1 MDALA
6 DAWKSTN
13 HKVVEREAALVNS
26 IQFHQFIHDCQEY
39 QGWLLNMDKK
49 LKAVEVPTS
58 TSEADVLLSLHKER
72 RTELTSRQQQFNSL
86 KGNGEAMI
94 ADGHAEADK
103 ISAEIEKTSEVEDN
117 VGQSW
122 EQAKLLLIQ
131 GNQLHAFKQQHQL
144 AMSWLEEK
152 EAVLNNDDLGDSL
165 AAVQA
170 LLRKHEGFVNT
181 FDKQSTVMQEL
192 SNKGEELI
200 SEDHNEGDRITHYLT
215 SAKTRLAEA
224 KERCVSRDQM
234 LTNSRQLHQFL
245 RKIFDLKAWI
255 KEKTKVALD
264 ESYLDLSNLVNKI
277 QKHSSFEAEI
287 AANKPRLTAVQEEGE
302 AMCQANHF
310 ASQEIVSQ
318 LEDLQSEWCHLT
330 DTSAIKRTRLA
341 EANSALI
348 YFHSIEEFEGWLEN
362 VESSLES
369 EDHGKDLSAA
379 TKLVK
384 KLHNTELEVNKKKD
398 TLKMLADQVTKFG
411 SAKHFMS
418 AEMEARYVSLQTRFE
433 ALHEPLQIRRD
444 NLEDSLQLH
453 SFNREVADEAFWIE
467 EKLPLTSS
475 THLGHSSAEVTSLQQ
490 KHDVL
495 EADIVSH
502 EVIITSLEV
511 KSDQMIRGEHFASDA
526 IRATIANLKANYA
539 QLRDLA
545 GLRKLRL
552 VDAAEAQLFYTKLT
566 DIVDWVKEKDPIL
579 KLKDVPQDKDTVQIY
594 LKKMSDILSE
604 MDTLQKKVDSLS
616 VSCTQMVERA
626 HFDADNISTKMN
638 DLTELYENFRTLLLE
653 QRQSLE
659 DQRLVMEFIYE
670 AEEVTEW
677 VDVQMMVAASEDY
690 GKDVQHVEML
700 IKSFNT
706 FMETQE
712 EYQDKY
718 RDVTKMGE
726 ELVANGN
733 LHTHQVTSKLSE
745 MAQLWEDLKELS
757 VARQEALSGAKQVHV
772 FDKNADET
780 IMWIGEKEAL
790 FLSEDLG
797 QDLETIQS
805 LLDRQE
811 GFKRDLDAIE
821 GQVKEVEGEASVL
834 CELFPDASAH
844 VQSKVEATL
853 SALNSLTSLA
863 ESWEHKLK
871 ENQIIQK
878 YFDDYRELMAWSSEV
893 MAKMTSP
900 DLASDLQGAETLISR
915 HKEIKAEMD
924 SRVDSFTKFS
934 VLEEKLVVQG
944 HFMCQEIK
952 DKIQALNSRKD
963 KMFESWELRREIYHQ
978 HLDYLAW
985 ARDVSTLDTWISS
998 REPTVRDATLGESI
1012 DEVEQLLK
1020 LQRDFE
1026 GTVVA
1031 QENKLEGVN
1040 RITLIEKNFTALR
1053 EKEQA
1058 DKMAEARRKE
1068 ADRLEA
1074 IKKKELARI
1083 NNERR
1088 RENERRRTQEIR
1100 FNKEDFDQMRLVA
1113 SNNESVHSPD
1123 TDSTSPFTK
1132 QESIRLDGKK
1142 QLHKRIP
1149 SFTTRRQTQSFRRH
1163 TKNLRGMDNL
1173 PPVEIDGYLDRKQEL
1188 QAGGKRATIRS
1199 WKSYY
1204 TVLRG
1209 QLLCFFRDQEDFL
1222 QSKAGSSP
1230 VMIHQ
1235 AGVETADDYTKKC
1248 HLH

>member
-1 MDALA
+1 VTAL
-6 DAWKSTN
+6 
-13 HKVVEREAALVNS
+13 
-26 IQFHQFIHDCQEY
+26 
-39 QGWLLNMDKK
+39 
-49 LKAVEVPTS
+49 
-58 TSEADVLLSLHKER
+58 
-72 RTELTSRQQQFNSL
+72 
-86 KGNGEAMI
+86 
-94 ADGHAEADK
+94 
-103 ISAEIEKTSEVEDN
+103 EI
-117 VGQSW
+117 
-122 EQAKLLLIQ
+122 
-131 GNQLHAFKQQHQL
+131 
-144 AMSWLEEK
+144 
-152 EAVLNNDDLGDSL
+152 
-165 AAVQA
+165 
-170 LLRKHEGFVNT
+170 
-181 FDKQSTVMQEL
+181 
-192 SNKGEELI
+192 
-200 SEDHNEGDRITHYLT
+200 
-215 SAKTRLAEA
+215 
-224 KERCVSRDQM
+224 
-234 LTNSRQLHQFL
+234 
-245 RKIFDLKAWI
+245 
-255 KEKTKVALD
+255 
-264 ESYLDLSNLVNKI
+264 
-277 QKHSSFEAEI
+277 
-287 AANKPRLTAVQEEGE
+287 
-302 AMCQANHF
+302 
-310 ASQEIVSQ
+310 
-318 LEDLQSEWCHLT
+318 
-330 DTSAIKRTRLA
+330 
-341 EANSALI
+341 
-348 YFHSIEEFEGWLEN
+348 
-362 VESSLES
+362 
-369 EDHGKDLSAA
+369 
-379 TKLVK
+379 
-384 KLHNTELEVNKKKD
+384 
-398 TLKMLADQVTKFG
+398 
-411 SAKHFMS
+411 
-418 AEMEARYVSLQTRFE
+418 
-433 ALHEPLQIRRD
+433 
-444 NLEDSLQLH
+444 
-453 SFNREVADEAFWIE
+453 
-467 EKLPLTSS
+467 
-475 THLGHSSAEVTSLQQ
+475 
-490 KHDVL
+490 
-495 EADIVSH
+495 
-502 EVIITSLEV
+502 
-511 KSDQMIRGEHFASDA
+511 KSDQMIRAQHFASDA
-526 IRATIANLKANYA
+526 IRATIANLKTNYA

-604 MDTLQKKVDSLS
+604 MDTSLQKKVDGLQ

-638 DLTELYENFRTLLLE
+638 DLTELYENFRSLLLE

-670 AEEVTEW
+670 ADEVTEW
-677 VDVQMMVAASEDY
+677 IDVQMMVAASEDY

-718 RDVTKMGE
+718 RDVTRMGE
-726 ELVANGN
+726 ELVTSGN
-733 LHTHQVTSKLSE
+733 LHTHQVTSKLTE
-745 MAQLWEDLKELS
+745 MSQLWEDLKELS

-811 GFKRDLDAIE
+811 GFNRDLDAIE
-821 GQVKEVEGEASVL
+821 GQVKEVEAEASVL

-853 SALNSLTSLA
+853 SALTSLTSLA
-863 ESWEHKLK
+863 EAWEHKLK
-871 ENQIIQK
+871 QNQIIQK

-900 DLASDLQGAETLISR
+900 DLASDLPGAEEIISR

-924 SRVDSFTKFS
+924 SRVDSFTRFS
-934 VLEEKLVVQG
+934 VEGEKLVTQG
-944 HFMCQEIK
+944 HFMSQEIK

-978 HLDYLAW
+978 HLDYLGW

-998 REPTVRDATLGESI
+998 REPTVRDATLGETI

-1053 EKEQA
+1053 EKEMA
-1058 DKMAEARRKE
+1058 DQLAEAKRRE
-1068 ADRLEA
+1068 TDRLEA

-1113 SNNESVHSPD
+1113 GNNESINSPETD
-1123 TDSTSPFTK
+1123 TTSPFTK

-1163 TKNLRGMDNL
+1163 TKNLRGMENL
-1173 PPVEIDGYLDRKQEL
+1173 PPVEIDGYLDRKQQL

-1204 TVLRG
+1204 TVLCG

-1235 AGVETADDYTKKC
+1235 AGVETADDYTKKSFVFRV
-1248 HLH
+1248 HVTDGSEYLFSTASQELQREWVNKLKFHAALPPSQQLRSYNSLVENGDFDAAETAPTTTGSGSSLPSPPLPDSQPPPPAPVARHSTLPATARDPGFNGAREGFGVQGTRELLSKKAGSREGIAVVDTGVILDPVIQRQYASADHSGRKSSDRQADRQSATDSTDTVSVTSATKEKKGSVLGRFLGRKK

>member
-1 MDALA
+1 
-6 DAWKSTN
+6 
-13 HKVVEREAALVNS
+13 
-26 IQFHQFIHDCQEY
+26 
-39 QGWLLNMDKK
+39 
-49 LKAVEVPTS
+49 
-58 TSEADVLLSLHKER
+58 
-72 RTELTSRQQQFNSL
+72 
-86 KGNGEAMI
+86 
-94 ADGHAEADK
+94 
-103 ISAEIEKTSEVEDN
+103 
-117 VGQSW
+117 
-122 EQAKLLLIQ
+122 
-131 GNQLHAFKQQHQL
+131 
-144 AMSWLEEK
+144 
-152 EAVLNNDDLGDSL
+152 
-165 AAVQA
+165 
-170 LLRKHEGFVNT
+170 
-181 FDKQSTVMQEL
+181 
-192 SNKGEELI
+192 
-200 SEDHNEGDRITHYLT
+200 
-215 SAKTRLAEA
+215 
-224 KERCVSRDQM
+224 
-234 LTNSRQLHQFL
+234 
-245 RKIFDLKAWI
+245 
-255 KEKTKVALD
+255 
-264 ESYLDLSNLVNKI
+264 
-277 QKHSSFEAEI
+277 
-287 AANKPRLTAVQEEGE
+287 
-302 AMCQANHF
+302 
-310 ASQEIVSQ
+310 
-318 LEDLQSEWCHLT
+318 
-330 DTSAIKRTRLA
+330 
-341 EANSALI
+341 
-348 YFHSIEEFEGWLEN
+348 
-362 VESSLES
+362 
-369 EDHGKDLSAA
+369 
-379 TKLVK
+379 
-384 KLHNTELEVNKKKD
+384 
-398 TLKMLADQVTKFG
+398 
-411 SAKHFMS
+411 
-418 AEMEARYVSLQTRFE
+418 
-433 ALHEPLQIRRD
+433 
-444 NLEDSLQLH
+444 
-453 SFNREVADEAFWIE
+453 
-467 EKLPLTSS
+467 
-475 THLGHSSAEVTSLQQ
+475 
-490 KHDVL
+490 
-495 EADIVSH
+495 VSH

-670 AEEVTEW
+670 ADEVTEW
-677 VDVQMMVAASEDY
+677 IDVQMMVAASEDY

-718 RDVTKMGE
+718 RDVTRMGE

-853 SALNSLTSLA
+853 SALASLTSLA

-900 DLASDLQGAETLISR
+900 DLASDLPGAETLISR

-934 VLEEKLVVQG
+934 VEGEKLVVQG

-1204 TVLRG
+1204 TVLCG

-1235 AGVETADDYTKKC
+1235 AGVETADDYTKKSFVFRV
-1248 HLH
+1248 HVTDGSEYLFSTASQELQREWVNKLKFHAALPPSQQLRSYNSLVENGGDFDAAAETPEMPPPPTTAEKTGSGSSLPSPPLPDTQPPPRHSTLPATARDPGFNGAREGFGVQGTRELLNKKAGSREGIAVADPGIMLDPVIHRQYTATDHSGRKTSDRQSATDSTDTVSVTSATKEKKGSVLGRFLGRKK